1 MSRLQREC
9 RRFDPVQVHHIFNIQ
24 VMNKTVVVEL
34 SVAEVEDIVEALHTI
49 RSVIAEERREA
60 ETANRAETLTRRE
73 ARIHRL
79 IGRLL
84 SL

>member
-1 MSRLQREC
+1 MT
-9 RRFDPVQVHHIFNIQ
+9 
-24 VMNKTVVVEL
+24 KTVVVEL

-60 ETANRAETLTRRE
+60 ETPSKVETLIRRE